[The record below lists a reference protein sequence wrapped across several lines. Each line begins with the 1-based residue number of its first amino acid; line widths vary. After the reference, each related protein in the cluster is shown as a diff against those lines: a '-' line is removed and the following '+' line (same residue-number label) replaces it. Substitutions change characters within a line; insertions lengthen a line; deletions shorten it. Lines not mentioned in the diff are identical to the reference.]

1 MKKVLLAGAALM
13 LAGGIYSTASAAA
26 VTPGVTI
33 DGDAR
38 VRLFYKSVEYSNG
51 FGNTVGDFG
60 SQTNVDS
67 RVRFNLTG
75 TTAGGTYAKARIK
88 VMENAFGNQDYD
100 LDSASNR
107 SGSNLWADMAYV
119 GIPFSDMFT
128 LEVGKYRSTYGPLP
142 ATMNFFY
149 DDVQLTGARGIVKIG
164 DVVINPFVEWMN
176 EAQNSPSSG
185 SSNTLTNSNGNLTST
200 TAAGTTN
207 AFTNAQSTLFDKN
220 KDNDEYRIGAHVQ
233 AKINKDWTV
242 GGMLGYQIDN
252 RTSNPSYTTTTL
264 SGTASPSGP
273 TTTTDAFG
281 NVTTR
286 TVTAATATSPA
297 TLITT
302 TTPRIQANQGLF
314 GSVYANGKAGQF
326 GIVGEMSYTAAG
338 LNGFNSW
345 AEDNNATT
353 VSDSVGSVND
363 GYGGFIF
370 PNYQIDKL
378 NLGLNLGF
386 TTGGFKPDRCFGFV
400 MVGGKDNSV
409 IGDAVRIGDTGDWL
423 WIGFVPSYQIS
434 DSLKLTGNLVYA
446 DINKWKT
453 APNANGFG
461 GGPNAGANTTIP
473 LDNAWEVSA
482 VLQYTITKGTDIY
495 FSAGYL
501 KPTFDATGFDGITS
515 QANLKTDGLLGA
527 ATRLEVKF

>member
-26 VTPGVTI
+26 VTPGVVV

-38 VRLFYKSVEYSNG
+38 VRLFYKSSEYVNL
-51 FGNTVGDFG
+51 FGNNTGFS

-88 VMENAFGNQDYD
+88 VMENAMGSMDYD
-100 LDSASNR
+100 LDAANNQSS
-107 SGSNLWADMAYV
+107 SNLWADMAYV
-119 GIPFSDMFT
+119 GIPFNDMFT
-128 LEVGKYRSTYGPLP
+128 LEIGKYKSTYGPLP
-142 ATMNFFY
+142 GTLNFFY

-176 EAQNSPSSG
+176 EAQNSPASATSYV
-185 SSNTLTNSNGNLTST
+185 TATN
-200 TAAGTTN
+200 AAGTTN
-207 AFTNAQSTLFDKN
+207 AFVNAQSTLVDKN
-220 KDNDEYRIGAHVQ
+220 RDNDEYRIGAHVK

-252 RTSNPSYTTTTL
+252 RTDNISVYTPATVNAAGSPVAATTTSVKL
-264 SGTASPSGP
+264 
-273 TTTTDAFG
+273 
-281 NVTTR
+281 
-286 TVTAATATSPA
+286 
-297 TLITT
+297 
-302 TTPRIQANQGLF
+302 QANQGLF

-345 AEDNNATT
+345 AEDNNSSAPN
-353 VSDSVGSVND
+353 DLIGSKND

-370 PNYQIDKL
+370 PNFQIDKL

-386 TTGGFKPDRCFGFV
+386 TTGGFKPDRAFGFV
-400 MVGGKDNSV
+400 MLGGKDNSV
-409 IGDAVRIGDTGDWL
+409 IGDAVRIGDTGDWM
-423 WIGFVPSYQIS
+423 WVGFVPSYTIS
-434 DSLKLTGNLVYA
+434 DSLKLTGNLAYA
-446 DINKWKT
+446 SINKWNT
-453 APNANGFG
+453 APLATGFG
-461 GGPNAGANTTIP
+461 GGPYAGANIANP
-473 LDNAWEVSA
+473 LDNAWELSA
-482 VLQYTITKGTDIY
+482 VLQYTITKGTDLY

-501 KPTFDATGFDGITS
+501 KPTFDSTGFDGITS
-515 QANLKTDGLLGA
+515 QSSLKTDGLLGA
-527 ATRLEVKF
+527 ATRLEIKF

>member
-13 LAGGIYSTASAAA
+13 LAGGIYSTASAAD
-26 VTPGVTI
+26 VTPGVVI

-38 VRLFYKSVEYSNG
+38 VRLFYKSSEYTSL
-51 FGNTVGDFG
+51 FGNNTGFS

-88 VMENAFGNQDYD
+88 VMENAFGNLDQD
-100 LDSASNR
+100 LDGASNQ

-142 ATMNFFY
+142 TTMNFFY
-149 DDVQLTGARGIVKIG
+149 DDVQLTGARGIIKIG
-164 DVVINPFVEWMN
+164 NVVINPFVEWMN
-176 EAQNSPSSG
+176 EAQNSPA
-185 SSNTLTNSNGNLTST
+185 
-200 TAAGTTN
+200 TATGTVTANNASGTTN
-207 AFTNAQSTLFDKN
+207 SFINAQSSVFDKN
-220 KDNDEYRIGAHVQ
+220 RDNDEYRIGAHVK

-252 RTSNPSYTTTTL
+252 RS
-264 SGTASPSGP
+264 
-273 TTTTDAFG
+273 D
-281 NVTTR
+281 NVTTINTVLTAPSGGG
-286 TVTAATATSPA
+286 TVTTT
-297 TLITT
+297 TT
-302 TTPRIQANQGLF
+302 TTPGVVQANQGLF
-314 GSVYANGKAGQF
+314 GSVYVNGKAGQF
-326 GIVGEMSYTAAG
+326 GIAGEVAYTAPG

-345 AEDNNATT
+345 SEDNNAST
-353 VSDSVGSVND
+353 VADSIGSKND
-363 GYGGFIF
+363 GYGGYIF

-400 MVGGKDNSV
+400 MLGGKDNSV
-409 IGDAVRIGDTGDWL
+409 IGDTVRIGDTGDWL

-434 DSLKLTGNLVYA
+434 DSLKLTGNLAYA
-446 DINKWKT
+446 DINKWNT
-453 APNANGFG
+453 APNLNGFG
-461 GGPNAGANTTIP
+461 GGPLSNGANNTNP

-482 VLQYTITKGTDIY
+482 VLQYTITKGTDVY

-501 KPTFDATGFDGITS
+501 KPTFDSTNYTGGS
-515 QANLKTDGLLGA
+515 QSGLKTDGLLGA